1 MATPTVD
8 DVAKIVTV
16 YRDSRG
22 IFEPVEMGAIRW
34 LKISEALARRGHSV
48 DMAMNETFSSA
59 MEQAIAAR
67 GLPLRFIGLRGV
79 RWAEYDVV
87 KTLFHLGFQTLEKY
101 GGASHPFIISK
112 LGSVVDARD
121 REGIYFYGA
130 YREELYA
137 AQQRINARSRY
148 LTLLSEGARNLWVEL
163 FGPKANILLVPGAAD
178 GDIPSL
184 GDDPFPAAP
193 DARVLFAGNV
203 YTRDRQA
210 EANDVLVA
218 KLNSLGEIL
227 RRRGCRL
234 YMIGVGD
241 VSRLDPEC
249 VTYLGVVSHEETWNF
264 FGHADVGIVV
274 SAGCFMHNNEST
286 KIYHY
291 LRAGLPVVSESG
303 FPNDDVVRRAGLG
316 FVVDSGDMHA
326 MAQRIEEA
334 ARGEWDRDTAVSY
347 IMENH
352 TWDVRAGV
360 YHRLLQQHP
369 FSQS

>member
-1 MATPTVD
+1 M
-8 DVAKIVTV
+8 AKIVTV

-22 IFEPVEMGAIRW
+22 IFAPVEMGAIRW

-48 DMAMNETFSSA
+48 DMAMNETFPPA

-67 GLPLRFIGLRGV
+67 GLPLRCVPLRDV
-79 RWAEYDVV
+79 RWTEYDVV
-87 KTLFHLGFQTLEKY
+87 KTLIHVGFQTLEKY
-101 GGASHPFIISK
+101 GGVGHPFIISK
-112 LGSVVDARD
+112 LGSVVDAQD

-130 YREELYA
+130 YREELY
-137 AQQRINARSRY
+137 QVQERINASSRY
-148 LTLLSEGARNLWVEL
+148 VTVLSESAKDLWVEL
-163 FGPKANILLVPGAAD
+163 FGPKPNILLVPGAAD
-178 GDIPSL
+178 HDIPAL
-184 GDDPFPAAP
+184 GDDPFPPGA

-203 YTRDRQA
+203 YTRDRQG
-210 EANDVLVA
+210 EANDVLLA
-218 KLNSLGEIL
+218 KLNKIGELL
-227 RRRGCRL
+227 RGRGCRL

-241 VSRLDPEC
+241 ASGLDPEF
-249 VTYLGVVSHEETWNF
+249 VTYLGFVSHEEAWNF

-274 SAGCFMHNNEST
+274 SAGSFMHNNEST

-316 FVVDSGDMHA
+316 FVVDSGDMPA
-326 MAQRIEEA
+326 MAKRIEEA
-334 ARGEWDRDTAVSY
+334 ARATWDRDAAVSY

-352 TWDVRAGV
+352 TWDTRAAV
-360 YHRLLQQHP
+360 YDRLLRQHS

>member
-1 MATPTVD
+1 M
-8 DVAKIVTV
+8 AKIVTV

-48 DMAMNETFSSA
+48 DMAMSETFPLA
-59 MEQAIAAR
+59 MEQAIAAG
-67 GLPLRFIGLRGV
+67 GLRLRCVPLRDV
-79 RWAEYDVV
+79 RWTEYDVV
-87 KTLFHLGFQTLEKY
+87 KTLFHLGFQTLENY
-101 GGASHPFIISK
+101 GGAGHPFIISK

-121 REGIYFYGA
+121 REGIYFYGT
-130 YREELYA
+130 YREELHGV
-137 AQQRINARSRY
+137 QQRINASSRY
-148 LTLLSEGARNLWVEL
+148 VTVLSESAKNLWIDL
-163 FGPKANILLVPGAAD
+163 FGSKANILLVPGAAD
-178 GDIPSL
+178 HDIPAL
-184 GDDPFPAAP
+184 GDDPFPPGA

-218 KLNSLGEIL
+218 KLNQLGEIL
-227 RRRGCRL
+227 RSRRCRL
-234 YMIGVGD
+234 YMIGVGE

-249 VTYLGVVSHEETWNF
+249 VTYLGFVSHEETWNF

-274 SAGCFMHNNEST
+274 SAGSFMHNNEST

-291 LRAGLPVVSESG
+291 LRAGLPVVAESG

-316 FVVDSGDMHA
+316 FVVDSGDMPA
-326 MAQRIEEA
+326 MAQRVEEA
-334 ARGEWDRDTAVSY
+334 ARAEWDRDTAVSY
-347 IMENH
+347 VMENH
-352 TWDVRAGV
+352 TWDTRAGV
-360 YHRLLQQHP
+360 YDRLLQQHS